1 MTDFNFDPNTMT
13 RAYAQRKALTEEE
26 NVRPKARPKGIASKP
41 DDGNTDTSSDKPD
54 FYDKMLDKL
63 LGYFSSEDDADK
75 VLSDKAPDRQDTQTS
90 YEDMFGG
97 LSQETLDAVEQA
109 KQKRMGPADR
119 RDVDVVEEAIT
130 EEEKPKPLVDPKD
143 IAPDLQIMEPEG
155 IEDMPPLPKPATD
168 DGGLMSRDTSP
179 EEGETTTDA
188 GLMSKP
194 KVKEDTGYTVK
205 SGDTFDEIAKDN
217 NITPADLRA
226 ANPDI
231 SDYNKII
238 VGQEINLGSSK
249 IGEGLTDDDMGLT
262 KEVSE
267 AALFSKI
274 VGGESDDYNTVY
286 LGSKVNPIKP
296 ITEMTV
302 KEVREWQDTSVKA
315 GSKSSAAGRFQIIRS
330 TMDTLLSKGA
340 IAETDIFDEE
350 TQLKAYTA
358 LLKKRKYPQLKASIQ
373 NSTDPDE
380 KRKYAERLQINLAM
394 EFASIPVP
402 KTIKKDYFGEGLPIV
417 DLKKGQSFYYNPKKP
432 NLNKAQHKSDDF
444 MTILMAL

>member
-1 MTDFNFDPNTMT
+1 MADTSTSGWFNLLDLDEDKSIVAPTTVQGSRYSTNSQGIMSSDVRKMQATKADSAPTDVLTTIVNNIVNGFSGDTEDLTDRPVAGRDVANDVYKEYDKLVGVGQLFMDATDPP
-13 RAYAQRKALTEEE
+13 APAPASEDPDRKFYQSGVPIEDRVLEATDEPDLSDLQITDSKGIKDMPPLPKAATEEGGLM
-26 NVRPKARPKGIASKP
+26 VRPKARPES
-41 DDGNTDTSSDKPD
+41 
-54 FYDKMLDKL
+54 
-63 LGYFSSEDDADK
+63 
-75 VLSDKAPDRQDTQTS
+75 LS
-90 YEDMFGG
+90 
-97 LSQETLDAVEQA
+97 
-109 KQKRMGPADR
+109 
-119 RDVDVVEEAIT
+119 
-130 EEEKPKPLVDPKD
+130 
-143 IAPDLQIMEPEG
+143 
-155 IEDMPPLPKPATD
+155 
-168 DGGLMSRDTSP
+168 
-179 EEGETTTDA
+179 
-188 GLMSKP
+188 
-194 KVKEDTGYTVK
+194 
-205 SGDTFDEIAKDN
+205 
-217 NITPADLRA
+217 
-226 ANPDI
+226 
-231 SDYNKII
+231 
-238 VGQEINLGSSK
+238 
-249 IGEGLTDDDMGLT
+249 DDDMGLT

-380 KRKYAERLQINLAM
+380 KRKYAERLQINLSM

-402 KTIKKDYFGEGLPIV
+402 KSIKKDYFGEGLPIV